1 MDKLKLPVCLVSGHE
16 WRASSTAPGYQT
28 CVQCG
33 FQTGVG
39 NLVGTAVASPEE
51 GSADFAQGWTDNVQ
65 DLRFPT
71 SLGGAE
77 AEAAVDEPVELEA
90 ANQPLDIQTESPL
103 QADITKTIA
112 VVSRKGGGGKSTLA
126 VHLAIAGH
134 LRGLKTLI
142 ADTDPQ
148 CSASEVL
155 KLRAGSGPKWA
166 QIPAR
171 KVGAMQDFARRKG
184 KDLLIVD
191 TPSGGED
198 EINGIISLAD
208 LTLIAVRP
216 TYLDIAAAVRTI
228 ERVRR
233 LGRRAQLVIT
243 QAPSPRAGR
252 EMPAV
257 LKTLEALRFTRIPV
271 CPVVIHSRAVF
282 QSALAEGRSAEERGR
297 SPAADEVDALWRHVV
312 NELASATSANV
323 LPGAIAQ

>member
-1 MDKLKLPVCLVSGHE
+1 MDKLKVQVCLVSGHE
-16 WRASSTAPGYQT
+16 WRASRTLPDYQT
-28 CVQCG
+28 CVRCG
-33 FQTGVG
+33 FQTGVR
-39 NLVGTAVASPEE
+39 NPLATAAPSPEE
-51 GSADFAQGWTDNVQ
+51 GSADFTQGATDNVQ
-65 DLRFPT
+65 DIRFPT

-77 AEAAVDEPVELEA
+77 VEAAVPVELEA
-90 ANQPLDIQTESPL
+90 ANQPLDTQTEAPF

-126 VHLAIAGH
+126 LHLAIAGH

-171 KVGAMQDFARRKG
+171 KVPAMQDFARRKG